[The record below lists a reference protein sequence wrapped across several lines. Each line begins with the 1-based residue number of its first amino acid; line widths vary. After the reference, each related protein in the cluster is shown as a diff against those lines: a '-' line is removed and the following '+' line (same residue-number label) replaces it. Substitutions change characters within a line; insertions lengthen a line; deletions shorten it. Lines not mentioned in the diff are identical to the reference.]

1 MHRELERKMMNTVAE
16 RCSEVRMEFLD
27 KIEQIERQTRHAH
40 PPLPAARNALQQER
54 KKVTQNI
61 LSRASSFNCFPQ
73 NKSHELEKFGSERE
87 LPLVEE
93 GEGREERTSE
103 VGSIEL
109 NSIQSKLSALE
120 EVQNGR
126 MRQAIERL

>member
-1 MHRELERKMMNTVAE
+1 VRCEFIDRLEQ
-16 RCSEVRMEFLD
+16 LD
-27 KIEQIERQTRHAH
+27 RQAR
-40 PPLPAARNALQQER
+40 PPKPPRNVLQQER
-54 KKVTQNI
+54 KKITQNI
-61 LSRASSFNCFPQ
+61 LMRASSFNSFSQ
-73 NKSHELEKFGSERE
+73 HRSNDLQRFGSERE

-93 GEGREERTSE
+93 GEAEVGETAE

-126 MRQAIERL
+126 MKQALDRLERKF